1 MEFLKSKTLFLFI
14 VACASF
20 TLSAVAD
27 EGQGWKPHSI
37 RQLDGKGGWIV
48 KSAQYQILGRE
59 LGYGQGRGS
68 LQMDNGEIVLLGT
81 WNPTEGTYG
90 DPPGEQTFIAFSKDR
105 GQTWTDLERF
115 VPHSHDRPDGVVY
128 LDKGNLL
135 WLSTPRSY
143 LSSDY
148 GRTWQQKTTVRT
160 RDPKSAGGSVN
171 GEGNIVMVDRD
182 KNGRATRLAGLGPD
196 FIAWSLDRAA
206 SWQET
211 FLPDRNW
218 QETVDGTTY
227 THGVSE
233 PALVRAK
240 NGWLVA
246 AYRLDMARVYSSQ
259 PSNDSV
265 EGLGVSISKDD
276 GKTWSP
282 IQTVYQAGRHHANLI
297 VMPTGE
303 IVMSH
308 TIRVD
313 TEDGKLLSYRRGCGA
328 IVSHDNGLTWDKGHS
343 YILDEY
349 QFRNPKQWYDGACGH
364 CSSILLDDGSILTVH
379 NNYLVRGISLI
390 RWRP

>member
-1 MEFLKSKTLFLFI
+1 
-14 VACASF
+14 
-20 TLSAVAD
+20 
-27 EGQGWKPHSI
+27 
-37 RQLDGKGGWIV
+37 
-48 KSAQYQILGRE
+48 
-59 LGYGQGRGS
+59 
-68 LQMDNGEIVLLGT
+68 
-81 WNPTEGTYG
+81 
-90 DPPGEQTFIAFSKDR
+90 
-105 GQTWTDLERF
+105 
-115 VPHSHDRPDGVVY
+115 
-128 LDKGNLL
+128 
-135 WLSTPRSY
+135 
-143 LSSDY
+143 
-148 GRTWQQKTTVRT
+148 
-160 RDPKSAGGSVN
+160 
-171 GEGNIVMVDRD
+171 MVDRD

-276 GKTWSP
+276 GKTWSS
-282 IQTVYQAGRHHANLI
+282 IQTVYQAGRHHANLV

-303 IVMSH
+303 IVMTH

-328 IVSHDNGLTWDKGHS
+328 IVSHDNGLTWDKDHS

-364 CSSILLDDGSILTVH
+364 CSSILLDDGSMLTVH